1 MFNSLNP
8 YSQQKKSI
16 IDLLNSIILNND
28 AKATIYE
35 YIEVNEY
42 GLAFDQITYELSENE
57 LQISK
62 EVYMKIKDL
71 ADLMELP
78 KDSYDF
84 LAKLILD

>member
-8 YSQQKKSI
+8 YGKQKKSI

-28 AKATIYE
+28 AKATIDE

-42 GLAFDQITYELSENE
+42 GLALDQITYELSENE

-62 EVYMKIKDL
+62 EVYLKIKDL
-71 ADLMELP
+71 ADLMDLS

-84 LAKLILD
+84 LEKLILD